1 MERLFKSV
9 KIGETSDNIERE
21 NKTLQEINDE
31 NAKLF
36 VPVLVLYVSIMCIGI
51 IGNAIVIVIYSCR
64 FQLSPRKIFILTLAL
79 LDFTTCSVGIPYHV
93 LDILE
98 PYMYRYLVFCK
109 MSTAIIL
116 FVHVSSISILISIG
130 VDRYLKICRPFQTQI
145 TTRVAKYICGIL
157 IFASL
162 VMSIPIFEIYG
173 YSTVKTGYGNITGV
187 ECFFSDEYRYNKF
200 PVVYHVV
207 LLSIFVAATIVLF
220 VLYSFICRKLY
231 ISRRRL
237 SLDKKT
243 MNSQKTYSGE
253 NIMEACMLSSVPSK
267 SQDVKV
273 ATNFNGKNTRSK
285 FTINETMKCPAV
297 ETGDS
302 GCNRDLHENDEACVD
317 SKSESTKMDL
327 IIDEKREAK
336 ENNMEIIS
344 MQVLKC
350 KDRCGD
356 RSRGYG
362 FRLISCVLR
371 CKTRI
376 NKIQH
381 NESKR
386 RRAIVRALTDKRTLK
401 TTYTMF
407 TITALFI
414 LSYIPTFYVTIHGLI
429 DEEFWDRSSEN
440 ELVLYNILL
449 RSYLINNMMNPVV
462 YGFMD
467 EKFRQECFKMQ
478 WPCRRCR

>member
-9 KIGETSDNIERE
+9 KMGETSDNIEQE

-31 NAKLF
+31 NAKLLL
-36 VPVLVLYVSIMCIGI
+36 PVLVLYVSIMCIGI

-79 LDFTTCSVGIPYHV
+79 LDFTACSVGLPYHV
-93 LDILE
+93 LDLIE

-116 FVHVSSISILISIG
+116 FVHVSSLSILISIG

-162 VMSIPIFEIYG
+162 VISFPIFEIYG
-173 YSTVKTGYGNITGV
+173 YNTVKTGYGNITGV
-187 ECFFSDEYRYNKF
+187 ECFFCDEYRYNTF
-200 PVVYHVV
+200 SVVYHVI
-207 LLSIFVAATIVLF
+207 LLSVFVAATIVLF
-220 VLYSFICRKLY
+220 VLYSLICRELY
-231 ISRRRL
+231 ISRRRI
-237 SLDKKT
+237 SLDNKT
-243 MNSQKTYSGE
+243 LNSGE
-253 NIMEACMLSSVPSK
+253 NITEACMLSLVSSEI
-267 SQDVKV
+267 QDRKV
-273 ATNFNGKNTRSK
+273 ATNFEAKNIRSK
-285 FTINETMKCPAV
+285 FPITETMKHTAV
-297 ETGDS
+297 ETGGS
-302 GCNRDLHENDEACVD
+302 RCNRDLHENDQACVD
-317 SKSESTKMDL
+317 SKSESTIFDS
-327 IIDEKREAK
+327 ITDEEREAK
-336 ENNMEIIS
+336 EKRVEIIS

-350 KDRCGD
+350 KDRCRGD

-362 FRLISCVLR
+362 FRLISWVLR

-381 NESKR
+381 SESER
-386 RRAIVRALTDKRTLK
+386 RRAIMRALTDKRTMK
-401 TTYTMF
+401 TTYTML

-414 LSYIPTFYVTIHGLI
+414 LSYIPAFYVTIQGLI
-429 DEEFWDRSSEN
+429 DEEFWDRPSED

-467 EKFRQECFKMQ
+467 EKFRQKCFKMQ